1 MLPGEGLRVSS
12 AMAAAGARRPFACD
26 VPDCLC
32 RYRVYLQ
39 TKKRR
44 GLPQK
49 IVGEVYGA
57 THPVSQRI
65 EVWVMQADSD
75 DAVLPTGSKSIC
87 FRCSCQAHK
96 EIMQELGNA
105 PPDSPGDNT
114 RAKHSQI
121 RKEAESAREFYPRSK
136 RKFSELHTDTKGARM
151 KVFLNKVL
159 NVRDLD
165 FTSPKTTS
173 IVIDFC
179 DTVKAHVAASHRSY
193 DAPDQHHYDALSQRS
208 CALALRKESNS
219 HRRSCNG

>member
-1 MLPGEGLRVSS
+1 
-12 AMAAAGARRPFACD
+12 MAAAGAARPFACD

-44 GLPQK
+44 GWWGPPQK

-96 EIMQELGNA
+96 EIMRAQVEGGGAASQLPTEIPRIRYIQA
-105 PPDSPGDNT
+105 TIPDISRYPGGG
-114 RAKHSQI
+114 
-121 RKEAESAREFYPRSK
+121 AESISSA
-136 RKFSELHTDTKGARM
+136 A
-151 KVFLNKVL
+151 VL
-159 NVRDLD
+159 N
-165 FTSPKTTS
+165 TT
-173 IVIDFC
+173 
-179 DTVKAHVAASHRSY
+179 TNNLLLR
-193 DAPDQHHYDALSQRS
+193 L
-208 CALALRKESNS
+208 CAVLP
-219 HRRSCNG
+219 